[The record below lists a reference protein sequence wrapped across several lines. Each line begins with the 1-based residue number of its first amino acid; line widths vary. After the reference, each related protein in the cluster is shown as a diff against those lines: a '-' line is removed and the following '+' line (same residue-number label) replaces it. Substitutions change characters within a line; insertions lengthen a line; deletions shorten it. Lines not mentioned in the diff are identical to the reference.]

1 MKIAVTYDN
10 GNVFQHFGRTEQFKI
25 YDVENGKIVSSE
37 VIGNDGLGHGA
48 LAGLLANN
56 AINVLICG
64 GLGGGAM
71 NALTSAGIEVVAGAT
86 GNTDAAVEA
95 YLKGELV
102 SSGANCD
109 HHDHHHG
116 EDHVCGDHGCGHH
129 EEHDEGG
136 CCGHHDSE
144 EGSCCGSGANDEGGC
159 CGQGGDEGGCCGSG
173 SGSDCGSCGG
183 CGDFKIILEGPNA
196 GKIVRVHYEGTLND
210 GTKFDSSYDR
220 GEPLEFMCGA
230 GMMIAGFD
238 KAVVDMAIGEVK
250 NIHLMP
256 EEAYGERDPEAI
268 LKIQQDWMPGC
279 EKLNVGERVVL
290 TNPVGQPFPATV
302 IDKDEFTITFDANH
316 EMAGKELNFKIELV
330 EIV

>member
-25 YDVENGKIVSSE
+25 YDVENGKVESSE

-71 NALTSAGIEVVAGAT
+71 NALTSAGIEVVAGAS

-144 EGSCCGSGANDEGGC
+144 EGSCCGSGANDEGS
-159 CGQGGDEGGCCGSG
+159 CCGS
-173 SGSDCGSCGG
+173 SGDCGTCGG
-183 CGDFKIILEGPNA
+183 CGDFQIILEGPNA

>member
-129 EEHDEGG
+129 DEHNEGG
-136 CCGHHDSE
+136 CCGHHDE
-144 EGSCCGSGANDEGGC
+144 QDEGGC
-159 CGQGGDEGGCCGSG
+159 CG

-183 CGDFKIILEGPNA
+183 CGDIKIILEGPNA
-196 GKIVRVHYEGTLND
+196 GRIVRVHYEGTLND

-279 EKLNVGERVVL
+279 EKLNVGERVYL

>member
-129 EEHDEGG
+129 DEHNEGG
-136 CCGHHDSE
+136 CC
-144 EGSCCGSGANDEGGC
+144 
-159 CGQGGDEGGCCGSG
+159 G

-183 CGDFKIILEGPNA
+183 CGDIKIILEGPNA
-196 GKIVRVHYEGTLND
+196 GRIVRVHYEGTLND

-250 NIHLMP
+250 NIHLVP

>member
-129 EEHDEGG
+129 DEHNEGG
-136 CCGHHDSE
+136 CCGHHDE
-144 EGSCCGSGANDEGGC
+144 QDEGGC
-159 CGQGGDEGGCCGSG
+159 SG

-183 CGDFKIILEGPNA
+183 CGDIKIILEGPNA
-196 GKIVRVHYEGTLND
+196 GRIVRVHYEGTLND

>member
-25 YDVENGKIVSSE
+25 YDVENGKVESSE

-48 LAGLLANN
+48 LASLLANN
-56 AINVLICG
+56 AIDVLICG
-64 GLGGGAM
+64 GLGGGAL

-129 EEHDEGG
+129 DEHNEGG
-136 CCGHHDSE
+136 CC
-144 EGSCCGSGANDEGGC
+144 
-159 CGQGGDEGGCCGSG
+159 G

-183 CGDFKIILEGPNA
+183 CGDIKIILEGPNA
-196 GKIVRVHYEGTLND
+196 GRIVRVHYEGTLND

>member
-25 YDVENGKIVSSE
+25 YDVENGKVESSE
-37 VIGNDGLGHGA
+37 IIGNDGLGHGA
-48 LAGLLANN
+48 LASLLANN
-56 AINVLICG
+56 AIDVLICG
-64 GLGGGAM
+64 GLGGGAL
-71 NALTSAGIEVVAGAT
+71 NALTTAGIEVVAGAS
-86 GNTDAAVEA
+86 GNTDEAVEA

-102 SSGANCD
+102 SSGVNCD
-109 HHDHHHG
+109 HHDHHHEEG
-116 EDHVCGDHGCGHH
+116 GCCGHH

-136 CCGHHDSE
+136 CCGHHDSD

-159 CGQGGDEGGCCGSG
+159 CGQGGDEGGCCG

-238 KAVVDMAIGEVK
+238 KAVVDMALGEVK

-279 EKLNVGERVVL
+279 EKLNVGERVML

>member
-71 NALTSAGIEVVAGAT
+71 NALTSAGIEVVAGAS

-129 EEHDEGG
+129 DEHNEGG
-136 CCGHHDSE
+136 CC
-144 EGSCCGSGANDEGGC
+144 
-159 CGQGGDEGGCCGSG
+159 G

-183 CGDFKIILEGPNA
+183 CGDIKIILEGPNA
-196 GKIVRVHYEGTLND
+196 GRIVRVHYEGTLND

>member
-86 GNTDAAVEA
+86 GNTDAA
-95 YLKGELV
+95 
-102 SSGANCD
+102 GANCD

-129 EEHDEGG
+129 DEHNEGG
-136 CCGHHDSE
+136 CCGHHDE
-144 EGSCCGSGANDEGGC
+144 QDEGGC
-159 CGQGGDEGGCCGSG
+159 CG

-183 CGDFKIILEGPNA
+183 CGDIKIILEGPNA
-196 GKIVRVHYEGTLND
+196 GRIVRVHYEGTLND

-279 EKLNVGERVVL
+279 EKLNVGERVYL